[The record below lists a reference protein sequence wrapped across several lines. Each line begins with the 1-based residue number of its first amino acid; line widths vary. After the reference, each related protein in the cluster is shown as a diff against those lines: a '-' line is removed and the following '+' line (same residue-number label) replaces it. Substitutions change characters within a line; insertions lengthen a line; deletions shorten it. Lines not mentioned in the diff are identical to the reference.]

1 MLTWLLN
8 ASEVLALAVQN
19 LMPARLRG
27 QVSLTIDTLAL
38 ARSGQSVHLLLT
50 ADGLLVHRIDL
61 PDQSRRA
68 NPAWL
73 SARIETLSPWE
84 PDACLW
90 DTCLAGSKL
99 DLAILPLAPVA
110 EAERLLT
117 LQGARLVGVSAGRF
131 WFRRD
136 IAQLRRWRDRLALSV
151 GLVTVLALAL
161 ASVGLQAFW
170 QAQDRATL
178 SVAALDRSSERLKE
192 GAGPAQA
199 ALDLLQRKSGS
210 LALALAHLAQ
220 ALPQDSYLT
229 TLSATREGIDLSGH
243 TLTPEGIIPALS
255 ADPVFATVNFAG
267 PAAHDLV
274 SGSYSFSIHTTLGAL
289 P

>member
-8 ASEVLALAVQN
+8 ASDVLALAAQD
-19 LMPARLRG
+19 LIPARLRG
-27 QVSLTIDTLAL
+27 LVCLTPDTLSQ
-38 ARSGQSVHLLLT
+38 ARKGQSVQLVLA
-50 ADGLLVHRIDL
+50 ADGLLQHRIDP
-61 PDQSRRA
+61 PDQSRRT

-73 SARIETLSPWE
+73 SSRIEALSPWE

-90 DTCLAGSKL
+90 DTRPLGAQL
-99 DLAILPLAPVA
+99 DLAILPLAPVV

-117 LQGARLVGVSAGRF
+117 LQGARLAEVRAGRF

-136 IAQLRRWRDRLALSV
+136 VAQLRRWRDRLALSV
-151 GLVTVLALAL
+151 GLVTVLALGMAG
-161 ASVGLQAFW
+161 VGLQAFW
-170 QAQDRATL
+170 QAQDRESL
-178 SVAALDRSSERLKE
+178 SLAALDRSSQRLKE
-192 GAGPAQA
+192 GAGPAKA
-199 ALDLLQRKSGS
+199 ALALLQRKSGS

-229 TLSATREGIDLSGH
+229 TLSATGAEIDLSGQ

-267 PAAHDLV
+267 PAAHDPA
-274 SGSYSFSIHTTLGAL
+274 SGSYSFAIHATLGAL